1 MGLPTEL
8 DSAQVKTVI
17 HYSLQKESQLF
28 RIFIL
33 NKHCSAYLLESS
45 TLASLFYNT
54 LGDRLVKVNGAS
66 IIGKAYSE
74 VISLIQERL
83 VEWKISVTRVIWSPC

>member
-1 MGLPTEL
+1 MEL

-33 NKHCSAYLLESS
+33 NKHCSADLLAFS
-45 TLASLFYNT
+45 TLTSLFYNS

-66 IIGKAYSE
+66 IIGKAYCE
-74 VISLIQERL
+74 VITLIQERL
-83 VEWKISVTRVIWSPC
+83 VEWNIYVTRVIQFPC